1 MAAFVIDNE
10 YFNDPQNDSH
20 WIIFFRKHHHLH

>member
-1 MAAFVIDNE
+1 MAAFVIDTE

-20 WIIFFRKHHHLH
+20 SFIFFRKHHHLH